1 MSEKL
6 TARDK
11 FTALI
16 TAMRTGETTIDPETL
31 AQFCEAEIEKLDKK
45 AAKARERAA
54 AKKAE
59 SDELTE
65 IVFDALHTAALSS
78 DEFMTR
84 AAIMDALDGK
94 IDEDVTINKV
104 GARLNKLVAANRV
117 EKSEVSV
124 ERDGKKSKMM
134 AYRAM

>member
-16 TAMRTGETTIDPETL
+16 NAMRTGETTIDPETL

-59 SDELTE
+59 GDELTE
-65 IVFDALHTAALSS
+65 VVFAALNTN
-78 DEFMTR
+78 EFMTR

-94 IDEDVTINKV
+94 IDEDVSINKV
-104 GARLNKLVAANRV
+104 GARLNKLVAAERV

-124 ERDGKKSKMM
+124 ERDGKKAKMM
-134 AYRAM
+134 AYRAI

>member
-16 TAMRTGETTIDPETL
+16 NAMRTGETSIDPETL

-59 SDELTE
+59 GDELTE
-65 IVFDALHTAALSS
+65 VVFAVLNTN
-78 DEFMTR
+78 EFMTR

-94 IDEDVTINKV
+94 IDEDVSINKV
-104 GARLNKLVAANRV
+104 GARLNKLVAAERV

-124 ERDGKKSKMM
+124 ERDGKKAKMM
-134 AYRAM
+134 AYRAI